1 MKSNFLNV
9 IINTK
14 TQILSITLDLERTS
28 NYIYEFYKFT
38 LFFLH
43 EHHQTFW
50 PIMIFGRYYI
60 NLFRGRGSFRPSDLK
75 TSVQPAHYPLINS
88 RLFLH
93 ACILRFEIVCIE
105 LKVCEGVALLF
116 ITRSYKSSI
125 KELYIWSF
133 LYQQAKIHLFYKHV
147 LLYIIFYQQVIQ
159 ILLPTLKSY
168 IP

>member
-1 MKSNFLNV
+1 MSSLILKHKYHRLHTEFRTLN
-9 IINTK
+9 
-14 TQILSITLDLERTS
+14 LERTS

-38 LFFLH
+38 LFFFLH

-50 PIMIFGRYYI
+50 PIMRFGRYYI

-93 ACILRFEIVCIE
+93 ACILHFKIVCIE
-105 LKVCEGVALLF
+105 LKICEGVALLF

-133 LYQQAKIHLFYKHV
+133 LYQQANIHLFYKHV